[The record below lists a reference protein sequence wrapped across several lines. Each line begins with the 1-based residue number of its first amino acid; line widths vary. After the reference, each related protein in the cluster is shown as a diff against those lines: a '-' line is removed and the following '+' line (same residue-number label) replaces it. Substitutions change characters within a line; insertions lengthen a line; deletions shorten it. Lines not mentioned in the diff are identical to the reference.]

1 MEYLFIYLLQ
11 LAHTREPF
19 LLIFSILAVIS
30 VIVTIGTMMDCDH
43 DCGKDHTED
52 CAGERIHKLAKKTL
66 IISTILWL
74 LVVFFP
80 SERTLIML
88 GGVFLG
94 KTVYSKVTTS
104 EKMQKVNTL
113 IDLQLDKLI
122 KEYKEE
128 VK

>member
-1 MEYLFIYLLQ
+1 M
-11 LAHTREPF
+11 
-19 LLIFSILAVIS
+19 
-30 VIVTIGTMMDCDH
+30 
-43 DCGKDHTED
+43 
-52 CAGERIHKLAKKTL
+52 TL

-80 SERTLIML
+80 SERTLIMS

-128 VK
+128 IK